1 MNCHL
6 TKEVLSYM
14 TEKARIDGV
23 ATFKELVQEYYQLL
37 KEKALMAWKKPLN
50 EDFEDIFHN
59 TLLNCLIKLNEL
71 RQKCDYMVAYFYKA
85 FTTNMIRYFK
95 YAYMAKREELD

>member
-1 MNCHL
+1 MSILH
-6 TKEVLSYM
+6 
-14 TEKARIDGV
+14 
-23 ATFKELVQEYYQLL
+23 
-37 KEKALMAWKKPLN
+37 
-50 EDFEDIFHN
+50 
-59 TLLNCLIKLNEL
+59 NCLIKLNEL

>member
-1 MNCHL
+1 
-6 TKEVLSYM
+6 M

-37 KEKALMAWKKPLN
+37 KEKALMAWKKP
-50 EDFEDIFHN
+50 
-59 TLLNCLIKLNEL
+59 LNEL